1 MDLNDIVS
9 VKLTEVGAKQLNDE
23 FKKYNTCFPKL
34 KYRTNYVAGDVY
46 EESLWMLFVLFS
58 EIITP
63 SSDKPFNDLQ
73 LIEEIK

>member
-9 VKLTEVGAKQLNDE
+9 VKLTEAGAKHLNRVFE
-23 FKKYNTCFPKL
+23 GYNALHCRYKN
-34 KYRTNYVAGDVY
+34 RTNYVAGEVY
-46 EESLWMLFVLFS
+46 KESLWMLFVLFS
-58 EIITP
+58 ETINP

>member
-9 VKLTEVGAKQLNDE
+9 VKLTEAGAKHLNRVFE
-23 FKKYNTCFPKL
+23 GYNALHRRYKN
-34 KYRTNYVAGDVY
+34 RTNYVAGEVY

-63 SSDKPFNDLQ
+63 SLDSPFYDLQ
-73 LIEEIK
+73 LIEEMK